1 MINTHIN
8 TCVYCGQQYCI
19 ECSENSGWELFC
31 SDRCEKNYKQ
41 ERQEEDKNESDK

>member
-31 SDRCEKNYKQ
+31 SDRCQRDYKKENQ
-41 ERQEEDKNESDK
+41 KEEE